1 MDVICTQ
8 VRRFQRER
16 CSFFPS
22 VLEASA
28 AIAAAANNLWRE
40 VSTVVEREADADGGR
55 EGGRADRKEG
65 MVYVGEGNTSFSM
78 T

>member
-1 MDVICTQ
+1 MVPSA
-8 VRRFQRER
+8 VRLRFQRER

-40 VSTVVEREADADGGR
+40 VSTAVEREAD
-55 EGGRADRKEG
+55 GRAGGKEE
-65 MVYVGEGNTSFSM
+65 MVYVGEGEERGTRLSQ
-78 T
+78 